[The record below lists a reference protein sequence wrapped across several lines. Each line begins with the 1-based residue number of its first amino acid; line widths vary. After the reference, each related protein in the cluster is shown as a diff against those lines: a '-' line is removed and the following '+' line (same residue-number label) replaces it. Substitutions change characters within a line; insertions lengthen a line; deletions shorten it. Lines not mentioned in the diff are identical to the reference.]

1 MLEIFN
7 QLIYE
12 YQKGMRDMVLY
23 TCSSKFRNEIEIL
36 LKKHGL
42 LYKIYALSDEKINV
56 FFGAEPCIKILE
68 KCVLTY
74 IKHNISVVSLIHH

>member
-23 TCSSKFRNEIEIL
+23 TCSSKFRNEIETL

-56 FFGAEPCIKILE
+56 FKQMDQTTFLF
-68 KCVLTY
+68 LLLLY
-74 IKHNISVVSLIHH
+74 Q